1 MWLDWVFP
9 NCLYCSVPSGER
21 KGTISSKS
29 IPTSKV
35 SLKHNIQTVFSIPS
49 SQGCGIILLLAR
61 VWQFL
66 NMKFGHSPETEILK
80 GALKI
85 SWKTHWICK
94 LKLTYFL
101 FGFCAFVASQK
112 IILENTVILFR
123 WRIEERSFLSENAI
137 NDAEDES
144 RPLLAHDPLAYNE
157 RPMSPTGQP
166 MGGEG
171 RQPVVGYISNSN
183 ARQNYG
189 STVPVS
195 VGTTSVMRSLESPAL
210 YNAQVFLSCGVFR

>member
-1 MWLDWVFP
+1 M
-9 NCLYCSVPSGER
+9 N
-21 KGTISSKS
+21 
-29 IPTSKV
+29 
-35 SLKHNIQTVFSIPS
+35 TVF
-49 SQGCGIILLLAR
+49 
-61 VWQFL
+61 
-66 NMKFGHSPETEILK
+66 
-80 GALKI
+80 
-85 SWKTHWICK
+85 
-94 LKLTYFL
+94 
-101 FGFCAFVASQK
+101 
-112 IILENTVILFR
+112 LFR

-210 YNAQVFLSCGVFR
+210 YNAQVFLSCWVFRLAMSNLLNVTNILGILTVRIDHDQGSKITIMVVILLLKFCDFLFSKRIYHRRIPAIHNL

>member
-1 MWLDWVFP
+1 M
-9 NCLYCSVPSGER
+9 
-21 KGTISSKS
+21 
-29 IPTSKV
+29 
-35 SLKHNIQTVFSIPS
+35 
-49 SQGCGIILLLAR
+49 
-61 VWQFL
+61 
-66 NMKFGHSPETEILK
+66 
-80 GALKI
+80 
-85 SWKTHWICK
+85 CK
-94 LKLTYFL
+94 LKLKHILWILYFS
-101 FGFCAFVASQK
+101 C
-112 IILENTVILFR
+112 R

-157 RPMSPTGQP
+157 RPMSPAGQP

-210 YNAQVFLSCGVFR
+210 YNAQVFLSCWVFRWAMSNLLNVDFAAEILWFFNKRFYHRLFQQFIIFRLPYNYQKRRNGEKLILFICLVFYV

>member
-1 MWLDWVFP
+1 M
-9 NCLYCSVPSGER
+9 
-21 KGTISSKS
+21 
-29 IPTSKV
+29 
-35 SLKHNIQTVFSIPS
+35 
-49 SQGCGIILLLAR
+49 
-61 VWQFL
+61 
-66 NMKFGHSPETEILK
+66 
-80 GALKI
+80 
-85 SWKTHWICK
+85 KTHYIFGRSVDPISTRIFRPCEGPV
-94 LKLTYFL
+94 TYFL
-101 FGFCAFVASQK
+101 FS
-112 IILENTVILFR
+112 VIWYVFLFR

-210 YNAQVFLSCGVFR
+210 YNAQVF

>member
-1 MWLDWVFP
+1 M
-9 NCLYCSVPSGER
+9 
-21 KGTISSKS
+21 
-29 IPTSKV
+29 
-35 SLKHNIQTVFSIPS
+35 
-49 SQGCGIILLLAR
+49 
-61 VWQFL
+61 
-66 NMKFGHSPETEILK
+66 
-80 GALKI
+80 
-85 SWKTHWICK
+85 CK
-94 LKLTYFL
+94 LKLKHVLWILYF
-101 FGFCAFVASQK
+101 FC
-112 IILENTVILFR
+112 R

-210 YNAQVFLSCGVFR
+210 YNAQVFLSCWVFRWAVSNLLNVDFAAEILWFFFNKRFYHRLIPAIHNL